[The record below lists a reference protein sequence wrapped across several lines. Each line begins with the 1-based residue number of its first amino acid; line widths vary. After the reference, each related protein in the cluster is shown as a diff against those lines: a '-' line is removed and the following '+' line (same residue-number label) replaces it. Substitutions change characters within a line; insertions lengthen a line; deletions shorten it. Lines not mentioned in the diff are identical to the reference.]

1 MKFSP
6 LPFADAFVI
15 QLEPYADERGV
26 FTRLFCWDEVKQIRH
41 HKQIL
46 QINQS
51 LTKEKGAV
59 RGMHFQYPPKAEI
72 KMVKC
77 MRGSVLDVII
87 DLRNS
92 SATLLNWHGEL
103 LSAENQKM
111 MYIPEGFAHGFQTLE
126 ENTELLY
133 LHTEFYDP
141 KCEGGIRFNDPVI
154 NIAWPLEVAEISEKD
169 KSYAPLPQDF
179 KGILL
184 S

>member
-1 MKFSP
+1 MKFVP
-6 LPFADAFVI
+6 LPFVGAYVI
-15 QLEPYADERGV
+15 QPELYADERGV
-26 FTRLFCWDEVKQIRH
+26 FTRLFCCDEAKQIRH
-41 HKQIL
+41 HKQIV

-51 LTKEKGAV
+51 LTKKKGAV

-77 MRGSVLDVII
+77 LRGSLLDVII
-87 DLRNS
+87 DLRRS

-111 MYIPEGFAHGFQTLE
+111 MYIPEGFGHGFQTLE

-133 LHTEFYDP
+133 LHTEYYDP
-141 KCEGGIRFNDPVI
+141 NCEGGIRFNDSAI

-169 KSYAPLPQDF
+169 KSYDLLSQDF